1 MSNSD
6 IPSYEFTGRSLL
18 KQIIAQKN
26 RSVLDPIPTGE
37 IVPSS
42 IRPAYIARY
51 KGMQCRVC
59 LVREN
64 TQDEPIYIR
73 DADQAYDLVKDEL
86 GSADR
91 EIFLSILLT
100 TNLQLIGVEPVATG
114 ALNQCAVSPADTLKS
129 AVLANAAKII
139 LAHNHPSGS
148 VEPSSSDLKLTELLT
163 KCGDMFGIDVTDHLI
178 IGADGYFSIKGNQ
191 RKEVKKKKPTA

>member
-1 MSNSD
+1 MSTSD
-6 IPSYEFTGRSLL
+6 IPSYEITGRSLL

-26 RSVLDPIPTGE
+26 RSISDPNPVGE
-37 IVPSS
+37 VVPGTR
-42 IRPAYIARY
+42 RPAYIARY

-73 DADQAYDLVKDEL
+73 NADDAYDLVKDEL

-114 ALNQCAVSPADTLKS
+114 ALNQCAVSPADTFKS
-129 AVLANAAKII
+129 AIVGNASKII
-139 LAHNHPSGS
+139 LAHSHPSGS

-163 KCGDMFGIDVTDHLI
+163 KCGNMFGIDVTDHLI
-178 IGADGYFSIKGNQ
+178 IGADGYFSIVSNN
-191 RKEVKKKKPTA
+191 RKEVKKKKTA

>member
-1 MSNSD
+1 MSTSD
-6 IPSYEFTGRSLL
+6 IPSYEITGRSLL

-26 RSVLDPIPTGE
+26 RSAPDISPAGE
-37 IVPSS
+37 IVPST

-64 TQDEPIYIR
+64 TQYEPIYIR
-73 DADQAYDLVKDEL
+73 NADDAYDLVKDEL

-114 ALNQCAVSPADTLKS
+114 ALNQCIVSPADTFKS
-129 AVLANAAKII
+129 AIVGNAAKII
-139 LAHNHPSGS
+139 LAHSHPSGS
-148 VEPSSSDLKLTELLT
+148 LEPSSSDLKLTELLT

-178 IGADGYFSIKGNQ
+178 IGADGYFSIVSNQ
-191 RKEVKKKKPTA
+191 RKEVKNNKAA

>member
-1 MSNSD
+1 MSNAD

-26 RSVLDPIPTGE
+26 RPASDTIATGE
-37 IVPSS
+37 IVSND
-42 IRPAYIARY
+42 IRPAYSARY

-64 TQDEPIYIR
+64 AQDEPIYIKN
-73 DADQAYDLVKDEL
+73 ADDAYDLVKDEL
-86 GSADR
+86 SSADR

-114 ALNQCAVSPADTLKS
+114 ALNQCIVSPADTLKS
-129 AVLANAAKII
+129 ALLANAAKII

-148 VEPSSSDLKLTELLT
+148 VTPSNSDLKMTELLT
-163 KCGDMFGIDVTDHLI
+163 KCCDMFGIDVADHLI
-178 IGADGYFSIKGNQ
+178 ISADGYFSIKGNT
-191 RKEVKKKKPTA
+191 RKEVKKKVAV